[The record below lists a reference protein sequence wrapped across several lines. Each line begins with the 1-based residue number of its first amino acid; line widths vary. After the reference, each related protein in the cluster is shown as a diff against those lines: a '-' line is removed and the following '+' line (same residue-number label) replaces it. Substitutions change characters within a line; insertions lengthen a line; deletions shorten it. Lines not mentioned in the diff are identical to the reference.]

1 MLAIPNMGRGMLAVP
16 SCSTHS
22 EFEAHGGGSSVSV
35 HLGSELHLPIR
46 VCIDRNN

>member
-16 SCSTHS
+16 SCSTPS
-22 EFEAHGGGSSVSV
+22 EFEVDGGGSSVSV
-35 HLGSELHLPIR
+35 HPGSELHLPIC